1 MKVKLKLRPAQLKTY
16 RYKDKDQ
23 QARYMAYLEDQHIAR
38 GRQEFKE
45 ARSKD
50 PSIPYDFNVWFKA
63 WNKEHMYS
71 LRPKKGSFVND
82 HLMSMKWED
91 D

>member
-1 MKVKLKLRPAQLKTY
+1 MKAY

-38 GRQEFKE
+38 GRQEYKE
-45 ARSKD
+45 SDSKEEFH
-50 PSIPYDFNVWFKA
+50 IWFKA
-63 WNKEHMYS
+63 WNKDHMYS
-71 LRPKKGSFVND
+71 LRPKKGNFKND